1 MNTNSIPSTQTHLY
15 KYDRDLIIQDLP
27 ISPNIKTLPN
37 RDSNLDGDQEVERD
51 LWFDVPDTKIIV
63 SEDDMHKIAYEG
75 YLKEAKEFMLFNYKK
90 KYSSKRFN
98 REGMMNSPEMKTLLA
113 MCWAFESTKSID
125 GENVGNP
132 TSWFSSRPITE
143 YGDSGIS
150 IKDAVDK
157 EYFKFVYE
165 DGVIYYVRQFESKYN
180 FTPGAITMINWLMQN
195 PEVNN
200 KNR

>member
-1 MNTNSIPSTQTHLY
+1 
-15 KYDRDLIIQDLP
+15 
-27 ISPNIKTLPN
+27 
-37 RDSNLDGDQEVERD
+37 
-51 LWFDVPDTKIIV
+51 
-63 SEDDMHKIAYEG
+63 
-75 YLKEAKEFMLFNYKK
+75 
-90 KYSSKRFN
+90 
-98 REGMMNSPEMKTLLA
+98 

-125 GENVGNP
+125 GERVGSS
-132 TSWFSSRPITE
+132 TSWFGARPITE

-157 EYFKFVYE
+157 EYFKFVYEDGVKLLPWELSPDRVEKVACNFESLSE

>member
-1 MNTNSIPSTQTHLY
+1 MVGKHQNKLRDSHPNSTISSSRHQSSSSVNTNSIPSTQTHLY

-51 LWFDVPDTKIIV
+51 LWFDVPDTKNIV
-63 SEDDMHKIAYEG
+63 SEYYINKIAYEEC
-75 YLKEAKEFMLFNYKK
+75 LEEAKQFMLYEDGVKLLPRE
-90 KYSSKRFN
+90 SSPDRVEKVACN
-98 REGMMNSPEMKTLLA
+98 
-113 MCWAFESTKSID
+113 FESLS
-125 GENVGNP
+125 
-132 TSWFSSRPITE
+132 
-143 YGDSGIS
+143 
-150 IKDAVDK
+150 
-157 EYFKFVYE
+157 E